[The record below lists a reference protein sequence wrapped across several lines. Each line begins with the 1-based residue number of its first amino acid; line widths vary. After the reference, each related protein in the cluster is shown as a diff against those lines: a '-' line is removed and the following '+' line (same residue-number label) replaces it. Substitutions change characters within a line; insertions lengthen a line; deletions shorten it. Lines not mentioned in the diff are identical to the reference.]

1 MKKYVFLS
9 FIVFIVFAAG
19 FFSGC
24 SFTDSQWGSY
34 STSSGATRKNNANI
48 SSYYDQNG
56 KRLGIKLNFIVVL
69 PSVEIPE
76 EIAGEKVVALDFS
89 DVASKSSTTS
99 ISFPDSVIEF
109 SGLDG
114 FSSLQ
119 TLRLSKNLVSIEQN
133 AFQNTSSFRTL
144 ILPSET
150 PPEIPS
156 RLFGDASSSESFPNL
171 SIYVPQN
178 SLDSYINAENWSDYQ
193 AKLKGYTEN

>member
-1 MKKYVFLS
+1 MKKYLFLS
-9 FIVFIVFAAG
+9 FIVFAAG

-56 KRLGIKLNFIVVL
+56 KKLGIKLNFIVVL

-89 DVASKSSTTS
+89 DVASKTSTTS

-109 SGLDG
+109 SGLNG

-119 TLRLSKNLVSIEQN
+119 TLRLSKNLFSIEQD
-133 AFQNTSSFRTL
+133 AFPNTSSFRTM

-150 PPEIPS
+150 PPEIPN
-156 RLFGDASSSESFPNL
+156 RLFGDASSSAAFPNL
-171 SIYVPQN
+171 SIYVPQA

-193 AKLKGYTEN
+193 TKLKGYTEN